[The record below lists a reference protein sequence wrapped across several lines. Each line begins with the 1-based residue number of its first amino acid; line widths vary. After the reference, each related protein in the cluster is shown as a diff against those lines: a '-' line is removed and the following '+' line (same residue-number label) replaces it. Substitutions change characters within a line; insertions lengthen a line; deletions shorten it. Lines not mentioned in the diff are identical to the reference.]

1 MLNLEPSL
9 FAPYENAFHP
19 AELLSGYAFSLC
31 GGPCAGLFRIEDSEM
46 LKSLVQ
52 CCIRNSVPYKVLGGM
67 TNILISDEGFEGIV
81 FLNRKGSITHTIQND
96 DSILLKADAGTSMA
110 SAVKYCIENE
120 ISGLE
125 WAAGLPGTIGG
136 AVCGNA
142 GAFGSEIS
150 QIFLSGT
157 VIDEKGSVRLIDN
170 ADMNFSYRS
179 SAMKHQANKNVLL
192 KAVFHLEKGQK
203 EQISTKGETY
213 KETRRNT
220 QPIDQHSLGSVFK
233 NPEGESAGKLIQAA
247 GLKGFTIGKAQVSM
261 KHAKFITTEKG
272 VTSTD
277 YHRLV
282 VHVQQTV
289 YEKFRV
295 LLEPEI
301 EMLGFELK

>member
-1 MLNLEPSL
+1 MRNLKPSL
-9 FAPYENAFHP
+9 FSPYENAFSP
-19 AELLSGYAFSLC
+19 AEPLSGYAFSLC
-31 GGPCAGLFRIEDSEM
+31 GGPCAGLFRIEDGEM
-46 LKSLVQ
+46 LKNLVQ
-52 CCIRNSVPYKVLGGM
+52 CCIRESVPYKVLGGM
-67 TNILISDEGFEGIV
+67 TNILISDEGFDSIV
-81 FLNRKGSITHTIQND
+81 FLNRKGSISHTIQND
-96 DSILLKADAGTSMA
+96 GSILLEADSGASMA
-110 SAVKYCIENE
+110 GAVRYCIENG

-125 WAAGLPGTIGG
+125 WAAGRPGTIGG

-142 GAFGSEIS
+142 GAFGAEIS
-150 QIFLSGT
+150 QIFSSGT
-157 VIDEKGSVRLIDN
+157 VIDENGSVRTIDN
-170 ADMNFSYRS
+170 ADMNFAYRS
-179 SAMKHQANKNVLL
+179 SAMKHQSNKNILL
-192 KAVFHLEKGQK
+192 KAVFHLEKGLK
-203 EQISTKGETY
+203 EQISAKGETY

-261 KHAKFITTEKG
+261 KHANFITTEKG

-282 VHVQQTV
+282 VHVQKTV
-289 YEKFRV
+289 FEQFRV